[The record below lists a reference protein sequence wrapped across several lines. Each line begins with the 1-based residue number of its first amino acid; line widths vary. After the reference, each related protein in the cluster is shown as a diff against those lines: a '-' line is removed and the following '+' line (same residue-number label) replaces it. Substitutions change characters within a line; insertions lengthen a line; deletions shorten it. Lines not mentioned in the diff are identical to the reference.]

1 MLKRIAALILVLLF
15 AGQALA
21 GGIVCGVE
29 AISNGLNQS
38 SESSEAACP
47 MGKSGAC
54 DDMACCRLGKSP
66 TGAMG
71 PMICCE
77 VKCGESTGGAQ
88 FDFTPLNLAP
98 APSLIVVRLVSLD
111 ALSEAEASVAAVS
124 LRSAENDFL
133 RQEPPPLFL
142 QNSAF
147 LN

>member
-1 MLKRIAALILVLLF
+1 MLKRFAALLMILLF
-15 AGQALA
+15 AGQAMA
-21 GGIVCGVE
+21 GGIVCGID
-29 AISNGLNQS
+29 AISKGLNRP
-38 SESSEAACP
+38 SESGEATCP
-47 MGKSGAC
+47 MEKSGAC

-111 ALSEAEASVAAVS
+111 ALSEAEASVAAAS
-124 LRSAENDFL
+124 LRLAENDFL
-133 RQEPPPLFL
+133 RHEPPSIFL
-142 QNSAF
+142 QNSSF
-147 LN
+147 LI